1 MQVDRNWIAD
11 LTRFLRVRCE
21 HSGRTTKDCKPDAT
35 QNETKERDQRNGTH
49 FVRTRRE
56 FRRLTH
62 IHGAP
67 KVPAVS
73 AVTKKLVQQFIA
85 EKWTPLA

>member
-35 QNETKERDQRNGTH
+35 QNETKERNQRNGTH
-49 FVRTRRE
+49 FVRTGRE
-56 FRRLTH
+56 FRRLAD

-73 AVTKKLVQQFIA
+73 AATKKLVQQFIA
-85 EKWTPLA
+85 ARLTPVD